1 MSSRRSKMRK
11 EGFATALKIFFFE
24 SRKKRRRERIRF
36 QDLPLVAL
44 LFSRGKI
51 RVALVA
57 GLI

>member
-1 MSSRRSKMRK
+1 MSNRRSKMRE

-24 SRKKRRRERIRF
+24 SRKKKKEEGIRF